1 MSHTGRSVDKEFIA
15 GKPARRDSS
24 RVWALGRVE
33 RVAASVHSNWA
44 NVDQAACKPGSVH
57 GLATDGRPFL
67 WDGPCGPPHATNPD
81 GARRRACRTL
91 PGGLARRP
99 SLFGLAPGGAC
110 LAIPVTRDAVGSYP
124 TLSPLPFRLP
134 GRAVCF
140 LWRFPSDY
148 SGRTLSAA
156 LPTWSP
162 DFPPAHH
169 PFDRM
174 ACQRSPGRLIEPGS
188 YHPRPH

>member
-1 MSHTGRSVDKEFIA
+1 MSHTGRSVDKWFIA
-15 GKPARRDSS
+15 GKSEPGDSS
-24 RVWALGRVE
+24 RVWALGPVDRL
-33 RVAASVHSNWA
+33 AASVHSNWA

-81 GARRRACRTL
+81 GTRRRACRTL
-91 PGGLARRP
+91 PEGLARRP

-110 LAIPVTRDAVGSYP
+110 LAIPVTRDAVRSYR
-124 TLSPLPFRLP
+124 TLSPLPQGPARKLTYP
-134 GRAVCF
+134 GAVCF
-140 LWRFPSDY
+140 LWRFPSNHF
-148 SGRTLSAA
+148 GRTLSAA

-162 DFPPAHH
+162 DFPPAV
-169 PFDRM
+169 

-188 YHPRPH
+188 YHPRPN